1 MVNSAMR
8 ENDWFTHYFVDP
20 IHQEQN
26 LQLHEKIIDR
36 SFTILYGTRAF
47 GKSTRVLRTI
57 SQLEK
62 EGYICSYVNFEQIGV
77 FDTNFW
83 SSLGTSIYVHN
94 RGKLFKSCV
103 EIKNSRD
110 FLLFFSKATWEG
122 PEDKRV
128 VLFFDEFDKMYTID
142 EKIRNEFLQILR
154 SIRNDI
160 NSYAIQAIF
169 AIGTF
174 AILHID
180 SRFSEASNSNLT
192 SPFNI
197 KDSIHNPNFTLDQVQ
212 ALYTE
217 FGKDN
222 IITIEMGV
230 IQDIH
235 TRTNGHAG
243 LVCLCGRAIENHLI
257 SLLDNNRIISID
269 LWERFSVNELI
280 EEVIEYQTFRSLVQS
295 LQSSKAKTALKF
307 FREYFLPDADYEE
320 KIVIDITSAE
330 FLTAEGV
337 LVPGRRA
344 GSFKLS
350 SSLVRWLILQRVIP
364 KAFPSC
370 PHNEVPFYNS
380 GDLNIL
386 STLEYAVSSFDR
398 DIIKLASIRS
408 FKIARVYVDGVLN
421 RYVPRESVYDAE
433 LYRVLWNW
441 LSINLGFQITGQWH
455 MISYRDDGNN
465 RRQHNYSDIVITS
478 RRQKIVLELLATA
491 TKGNLDEHFGRA
503 LNYARILSAN
513 ETWIVHFTCEDDFIF
528 DPYWPSDDIL
538 RNGLNVLHIWHD
550 LSFKKFKT
558 IACWWSNSK
567 NFKRVTSI
575 KTYPVQG

>member
-1 MVNSAMR
+1 MDRENEPMSETDILPSVDVVKKGWKKHDVIIFLQRKDLNLDLDDEDIEIIRSKKIGGKAFLSLTKEELESYGLQPGPALAIAELVKEIKGEKEQPVAVVGKKRQITEELTTSTSKKKKWMVNSAMR

-280 EEVIEYQTFRSLVQS
+280 EEMPTM
-295 LQSSKAKTALKF
+295 KK
-307 FREYFLPDADYEE
+307 
-320 KIVIDITSAE
+320 
-330 FLTAEGV
+330 
-337 LVPGRRA
+337 
-344 GSFKLS
+344 KLS
-350 SSLVRWLILQRVIP
+350 STLLHQYVHSRLPECMWM
-364 KAFPSC
+364 AF
-370 PHNEVPFYNS
+370 
-380 GDLNIL
+380 
-386 STLEYAVSSFDR
+386 
-398 DIIKLASIRS
+398 SI
-408 FKIARVYVDGVLN
+408 
-421 RYVPRESVYDAE
+421 
-433 LYRVLWNW
+433 
-441 LSINLGFQITGQWH
+441 GQWH